1 MKANEFVKK
10 FGWEEASEIVAG
22 VPSKYMECYY
32 STLHW
37 CNRNKKYSDRFKPR
51 IDLVNIADLKRLVES
66 YELIN
71 GLGGYEKAKKAFDE
85 LCEHEKDL
93 ITCSRVVLTKNELS
107 DALLEYR
114 RANNIFEMDDYI
126 IHDGELKVFAMWST
140 AIEGC
145 AYIGY
150 AYAEDGEMADKG
162 EFRHATDEEIEAG
175 KRLESLKEDV

>member
-66 YELIN
+66 YELVQKFG
-71 GLGGYEKAKKAFDE
+71 GLNTAKKELKKAYDSCSRIICIRKIGFECSYDE
-85 LCEHEKDL
+85 LSQA
-93 ITCSRVVLTKNELS
+93 IQ
-107 DALLEYR
+107 
-114 RANNIFEMDDYI
+114 NI
-126 IHDGELKVFAMWST
+126 DGV
-140 AIEGC
+140 
-145 AYIGY
+145 
-150 AYAEDGEMADKG
+150 
-162 EFRHATDEEIEAG
+162 
-175 KRLESLKEDV
+175 ESLKEVT